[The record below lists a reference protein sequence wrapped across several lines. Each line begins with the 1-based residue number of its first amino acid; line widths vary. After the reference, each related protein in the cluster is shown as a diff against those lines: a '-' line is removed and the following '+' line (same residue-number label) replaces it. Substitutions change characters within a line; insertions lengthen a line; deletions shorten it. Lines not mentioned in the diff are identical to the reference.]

1 MKLSFAKGRLA
12 LTRKLVEAHASEAVL
27 ILGATSAIARA
38 TAAAF
43 AARGDALYLASRDE
57 DELRRIAADLRL
69 RYGVEVHFGSFNAE
83 VTDTHDAFFES
94 VIAAMPNLSGVVLAF
109 GYLGD
114 QHAARDFNHGKKII
128 DSNFTGAA
136 SILSRCANYFEPL
149 HHGFIIG
156 ISSVA
161 GDRGRQSNY
170 VYGAAKGALSL
181 YLQGLR
187 NRLYSNGVRVITI
200 KPGFVDTA
208 MTYGLPGLF
217 LVASPQF
224 IGERIVAAL
233 GKPADVVYLP
243 WFWRY
248 IMLIIKLIPE
258 PVFKR
263 MKL

>member
-1 MKLSFAKGRLA
+1 M
-12 LTRKLVEAHASEAVL
+12 SETVL

-43 AARGDALYLASRDE
+43 AARGDALYLASRDL
-57 DELRRIAADLRL
+57 DELQRLATDLRL
-69 RYGVEVHFGSFNAE
+69 RHGVEVRYGLFDAE
-83 VTDTHDAFFES
+83 AISTHETFFQSVTEE
-94 VIAAMPNLSGVVLAF
+94 MPNLSGVVLAF

-114 QHAARDFNHGKKII
+114 QQAARDFNVGAKII
-128 DSNFTGAA
+128 AANFTGAA
-136 SILSRCANYFEPL
+136 SILSYCANYMEPL
-149 HHGFIIG
+149 QRGFIIG
-156 ISSVA
+156 IASVA

-170 VYGAAKGALSL
+170 VYGAAKGALGL

-187 NRLYSNGVRVITI
+187 NRLFASGVRVITI

-217 LVASPQF
+217 LVASPQD
-224 IGERIVAAL
+224 IGERIVASL
-233 GKPADVVYLP
+233 GKSADVVYLP

-248 IMLIIKLIPE
+248 IMLIIKHIPE
-258 PVFKR
+258 PIFKR

>member
-1 MKLSFAKGRLA
+1 MSQAI
-12 LTRKLVEAHASEAVL
+12 L

-43 AARGDALYLASRDE
+43 AKQGSALYLASRNA
-57 DELRRIAADLRL
+57 DELLRIAIDLQL
-69 RYGVEVHFGSFNAE
+69 RYGVEVHYGAFDAE
-83 VTDTHDAFFES
+83 ATETHEAFFQS
-94 VIAAMPNLSGVVLAF
+94 VVKTLPDLNGVVLAF

-114 QHAARDFNHGKKII
+114 QMAARDFKLGEKII
-128 DSNFTGAA
+128 ASNFTGAA
-136 SILSRCANYFEPL
+136 SILSHCANYFESL
-149 HHGFIIG
+149 QSGFIIG

-181 YLQGLR
+181 YLEGLR
-187 NRLYSNGVRVITI
+187 NRLFPSGVRVITI

-217 LVASPQF
+217 LVASPQD
-224 IGERIVAAL
+224 IGARIVRTL
-233 GKPADVVYLP
+233 GKSSDVVYLP

-248 IMLIIKLIPE
+248 IMLIIRHVPE
-258 PVFKR
+258 QIFKR
-263 MKL
+263 LKL

>member
-1 MKLSFAKGRLA
+1 M
-12 LTRKLVEAHASEAVL
+12 TEAVL
-27 ILGATSAIARA
+27 VLGATSAIARA

-43 AARGDALYLASRDE
+43 AARGASLYLASRDM
-57 DELRRIAADLRL
+57 DELQRSAADLRI
-69 RYGVEVHFGSFNAE
+69 RYGVEVRYGAFDAE
-83 VTDTHDAFFES
+83 ATATHEEFFRKVLAE
-94 VIAAMPNLSGVVLAF
+94 MQGLSGVVLAF

-114 QHAARDFNHGKKII
+114 QMAARGFSRGERVIA
-128 DSNFTGAA
+128 SNFTGAA
-136 SILSRCANYFEPL
+136 SILSLCADYFEPKKS
-149 HHGFIIG
+149 GFIIG

-187 NRLYSNGVRVITI
+187 NRLYPSGVRVITV

-208 MTYGLPGLF
+208 MTFGLPGLF
-217 LVASPQF
+217 LVASPQHV
-224 IGERIVAAL
+224 GERIVRAL
-233 GKPADVVYLP
+233 DKSADEVYLP

-263 MKL
+263 LKL

>member
-1 MKLSFAKGRLA
+1 M
-12 LTRKLVEAHASEAVL
+12 SEAVL

-43 AARGDALYLASRDE
+43 AARGDALYLASRDL
-57 DELRRIAADLRL
+57 DELQRIAADLRL
-69 RYGVEVHFGSFNAE
+69 RYGVEVHCASFDAQA
-83 VTDTHDAFFES
+83 TATHQEFFRS
-94 VIAAMPNLSGVVLAF
+94 VVASMPNLSGVVLAF

-114 QHAARDFNHGKKII
+114 QLAARDFNVGAQVIA
-128 DSNFTGAA
+128 SNFTGAA
-136 SILSRCANYFEPL
+136 SILSLCADHFESL
-149 HHGFIIG
+149 QRGFIIG
-156 ISSVA
+156 IASVA

-187 NRLYSNGVRVITI
+187 NRLFPSGVRVITI

-217 LVASPQF
+217 LIASPQD
-224 IGERIVAAL
+224 IGARIVASL

-248 IMLIIKLIPE
+248 IMLIIRLIPE
-258 PVFKR
+258 PIFKR
-263 MKL
+263 LKL

>member
-1 MKLSFAKGRLA
+1 M
-12 LTRKLVEAHASEAVL
+12 SESVL

-43 AARGDALYLASRDE
+43 AGQSYALYLASRDG

-69 RYGVEVHFGSFNAE
+69 RYGVEVRHGEFDAE
-83 VTDTHDAFFES
+83 ATATHEAFFQS
-94 VIAAMPNLSGVVLAF
+94 VVAAMPNLRGVVLAF

-114 QHAARDFNHGKKII
+114 PMAARDFRVGEKVIAA
-128 DSNFTGAA
+128 NFTGAA
-136 SILSRCANYFEPL
+136 SILSHCANYFEPL
-149 HHGFIIG
+149 KNGFIIG

-187 NRLYSNGVRVITI
+187 NRLYASGVRVITV

-217 LVASPQF
+217 LVASPQD
-224 IGERIVAAL
+224 IGARIVRAL
-233 GKPADVVYLP
+233 DKSADVVYLP

-248 IMLIIKLIPE
+248 IMLIIRHIPE

-263 MKL
+263 LKL

>member
-1 MKLSFAKGRLA
+1 M
-12 LTRKLVEAHASEAVL
+12 SESVL

-38 TAAAF
+38 TAAVF
-43 AARGDALYLASRDE
+43 ASRGDTLYLASRDE
-57 DELRRIAADLRL
+57 DELRRIALDIRL
-69 RYGVEVHFGSFNAE
+69 RYGVDVHYGLFDAE
-83 VTDTHDAFFES
+83 STDTHESFFKS
-94 VIAAMPNLSGVVLAF
+94 VVTTMPNLSGVVLAF

-114 QHAARDFNHGKKII
+114 ALAARDFNAGAKVIA
-128 DSNFTGAA
+128 SNFTGAA
-136 SILSRCANYFEPL
+136 SILGLCADHFELL

-170 VYGAAKGALSL
+170 IYGAAKGALSL

-187 NRLYSNGVRVITI
+187 NRLYRSGVRVITI

-208 MTYGLPGLF
+208 MTFGLSGMF
-217 LVASPQF
+217 LVASPQD
-224 IGERIVAAL
+224 IGMRIVRAL
-233 GKPADVVYLP
+233 DRSADVVYLP

-258 PVFKR
+258 FIFKR

>member
-1 MKLSFAKGRLA
+1 M
-12 LTRKLVEAHASEAVL
+12 SESVL

-43 AARGDALYLASRDE
+43 AARGDTLYLASRDL
-57 DELRRIAADLRL
+57 DELERIAADLRL
-69 RYGVEVHFGSFNAE
+69 RHGVEVRYGLFDAE
-83 VTDTHDAFFES
+83 ATETHEAFFQT
-94 VIAAMPNLSGVVLAF
+94 VIKEVPDLSGVVLAF

-114 QHAARDFNHGKKII
+114 QQAARDFNVGAKII
-128 DSNFTGAA
+128 ASNFTGAV
-136 SILSRCANYFEPL
+136 SILSHCANYFEPL
-149 HHGFIIG
+149 KRGFIIG

-187 NRLYSNGVRVITI
+187 NRLFASGVRVITI

-208 MTYGLPGLF
+208 MTFGLPGLF
-217 LVASPQF
+217 LVASPQS
-224 IGERIVAAL
+224 IGERIVRTL
-233 GKPADVVYLP
+233 DKSADVVYLP

-248 IMLIIKLIPE
+248 IMLIIQHIQE

-263 MKL
+263 LKL

>member
-1 MKLSFAKGRLA
+1 
-12 LTRKLVEAHASEAVL
+12 VSESVL

-43 AARGDALYLASRDE
+43 AARGAALYLASRDE
-57 DELRRIAADLRL
+57 EELRRISADLGL
-69 RYGVEVHFGSFNAE
+69 RYGVEVHHGLFDAE
-83 VTDTHDAFFES
+83 ATGTHEAFFKS
-94 VIAAMPNLSGVVLAF
+94 VVATMPDLSGVVLAF

-114 QHAARDFNHGKKII
+114 QQAARDFKTGAKVIAG
-128 DSNFTGAA
+128 NFTGAA
-136 SILSRCANYFEPL
+136 SILSHCANHFEQL
-149 HHGFIIG
+149 QRGFIIG

-187 NRLYSNGVRVITI
+187 NRLFSSGVRVITI

-208 MTYGLPGLF
+208 MTYGMPGLF
-217 LVASPQF
+217 LVASPQA
-224 IGERIVAAL
+224 IGERIFAAL

-243 WFWRY
+243 WFWRH

-258 PVFKR
+258 RIFKR

>member
-1 MKLSFAKGRLA
+1 M
-12 LTRKLVEAHASEAVL
+12 SEAVL

-43 AARGDALYLASRDE
+43 AARGDTLYLASRDL
-57 DELRRIAADLRL
+57 DELQRSAADLRL
-69 RYGVEVHFGSFNAE
+69 RYGVEVHCACFDAQA
-83 VTDTHDAFFES
+83 TDTHEIFFKS
-94 VIAAMPNLSGVVLAF
+94 VVASMPNLSGVVLAF

-114 QHAARDFNHGKKII
+114 QQAARDFKVGAQVIA
-128 DSNFTGAA
+128 SNFTGAV
-136 SILSRCANYFEPL
+136 SILSLCADYLESL
-149 HHGFIIG
+149 QRGFIIG

-181 YLQGLR
+181 YLQGMR
-187 NRLYSNGVRVITI
+187 NRLFASGVRVITI

-217 LVASPQF
+217 LVASPQD
-224 IGERIVAAL
+224 IGTRIVASL
-233 GKPADVVYLP
+233 TKSADVVYLP

-263 MKL
+263 LKL